1 MRPRPPMPSVMP
13 RPVMVRAF
21 DLLPGME
28 VDAHSHSWGQLAYA
42 SEGIMIVSTPEGS
55 WTVPP
60 ARAVWIPPGVEH
72 AISIPGSG
80 AFFRSV
86 YTRADHSHD
95 LGPNCRV
102 LRVTSLLRELIIR
115 ASEMPLEYDEDGP
128 EGRLMTVIVDQIRE
142 MREEE
147 PLYLPMPRDRRL
159 LRLAQHMVREP
170 GVRLSLEEAASQAG
184 ASART
189 IARRFT
195 AETGLTFGEWQRRL
209 SLVTAVERL
218 ATGQPVTAVALDL
231 GYESPS
237 AFIAMFRR
245 TLGASP
251 TAFLAR
257 A

>member
-1 MRPRPPMPSVMP
+1 MP
-13 RPVMVRAF
+13 RPLMVRAF
-21 DLLPGME
+21 DLLPGQE

-72 AISIPGSG
+72 AISIPGTG
-80 AFFRSV
+80 AYFRSV
-86 YTRADHSHD
+86 YTRADHSRD
-95 LGPNCRV
+95 LGPSCRV

-115 ASEMPLEYDEDGP
+115 ASETPLEYDEDGP
-128 EGRLMTVIVDQIRE
+128 EGRLMAVIVDQIRE

-159 LRLAQHMVREP
+159 QRLAQRMVREP
-170 GVRLSLEEAASQAG
+170 GRRVSLEEAASQAG

-189 IARRFT
+189 IARHFT

-218 ATGQPVTAVALDL
+218 AAGQPVTAVALDL

-257 A
+257 T

>member
-1 MRPRPPMPSVMP
+1 MPTVMS

-28 VDAHSHSWGQLAYA
+28 VDAHHHDWGQLAYA
-42 SEGIMIVSTPEGS
+42 SDGIMIVSTPEGA
-55 WTVPP
+55 WTIPP
-60 ARAVWIPPGVEH
+60 ARAVWVPPGVDH
-72 AISIPGSG
+72 AISIPGDG

-86 YTRADHSHD
+86 YTRDDHSAV
-95 LGPNCRV
+95 LGDHCRV
-102 LRVTSLLRELIIR
+102 LRVTTLLREMIIK
-115 ASEMPLEYDEDGP
+115 ASELPLDYDEDGP
-128 EGRLMTVIVDQIRE
+128 DGRLMTVIIDQIRE

-147 PLYLPMPRDRRL
+147 PLYLPMPKDRRL
-159 LRLAQHMVREP
+159 QGLVQNMVQKP
-170 GVRLSLEEAASQAG
+170 GEKWNLDDAAAQAG

-189 IARRFT
+189 IARRFV
-195 AETGLTFGEWQRRL
+195 AETDLTFGEWQRRL

-218 ATGQPVTAVALDL
+218 ADGQSVTTVALDL

-251 TAFLAR
+251 TAYLAR
-257 A
+257 H

>member
-1 MRPRPPMPSVMP
+1 MPSVMP

-28 VDAHSHSWGQLAYA
+28 VEAHSHDWGQLAYA

-55 WTVPP
+55 WTIPP
-60 ARAVWIPPGVEH
+60 ARAVWIPPNVEH
-72 AISIPGSG
+72 WISIPGPG

-95 LGPNCRV
+95 LGPRCRV

-115 ASEMPLEYDEDGP
+115 ASAMPLEYDEDGS
-128 EGRLMTVIVDQIRE
+128 EGRLMTVIIDQIRE

-159 LRLAQHMVREP
+159 LRLAQAMVREP
-170 GVRLSLEEAASQAG
+170 GVRLGLEEAAAQAG

-189 IARRFT
+189 LARHFS

-209 SLVTAVERL
+209 SLVTAVEKL
-218 ATGQPVTAVALDL
+218 AAGQPVTAVALDL

>member
-1 MRPRPPMPSVMP
+1 MPDVMP
-13 RPVMVRAF
+13 RPLMVRAF
-21 DLLPGME
+21 DLLPGQE

-72 AISIPGSG
+72 AISIPGTG
-80 AFFRSV
+80 AYFRSV
-86 YTRADHSHD
+86 YTRADHSRD
-95 LGPNCRV
+95 LGPSCRV

-115 ASEMPLEYDEDGP
+115 ASETPLEYDEDGP
-128 EGRLMTVIVDQIRE
+128 EGRLMAVIVDQIRE

-159 LRLAQHMVREP
+159 QRLAQRMVREP
-170 GVRLSLEEAASQAG
+170 GRRVSLEEAASQAG

-189 IARRFT
+189 IARHFT

-218 ATGQPVTAVALDL
+218 AAGQPVTAVALDL

-257 A
+257 T